1 MPATMRVVRPIAAG
15 MEKPGERAHDTRM
28 SKTHPLPQHGEDPAI
43 EPIRERMAT
52 AIVRH
57 LGGRNEATTAVA
69 GLNIYSCGH
78 TTAPGSYLYA
88 PSYAFIVRGTKRVV
102 LGDETY
108 VYDERQFLLTAI
120 NLPTIAQVIGA
131 TEGAPYLSLKL
142 DVDLELARELIAD
155 VDAVGAGKGMGG
167 RGMAV
172 GVVTPELASATM
184 RLIDLLDAPHDIP
197 ILARGIE
204 REILYRV
211 LSSPAGVRLRQ
222 AVQVGTQTHRVAN
235 AIRWIHDHYRSP
247 LRIDELA
254 RAAGM
259 GESTLHRHFR
269 VLIGMS
275 PLQYQKQLRLNEAR
289 RLMLSD
295 RLHAGVAARHV
306 GYESEAQFNR
316 EYRRLFGSPP
326 KRDVQELRD
335 RPGRGE

>member
-1 MPATMRVVRPIAAG
+1 MCVVRSTAVG

-28 SKTHPLPQHGEDPAI
+28 STTHSLPQHDDDPAI
-43 EPIRERMAT
+43 ERIRERMAA

-57 LGGRNEATTAVA
+57 LDGRNEAATAVA
-69 GLNIYSCGH
+69 GLNIYRCGH

-88 PSYAFIVRGTKRVV
+88 PCFALIVRGTKRVV

-108 VYDERQFLLTAI
+108 VYDERQFLLTAV
-120 NLPTIAQVIGA
+120 NLPTIVQVIGA
-131 TEGAPYLSLKL
+131 TDDAPYLSLKL
-142 DVDLELARELIAD
+142 DVDLELARELIAE
-155 VDAVGAGKGMGG
+155 VDAVGAGKGEGG
-167 RGMAV
+167 RGMAL
-172 GVVTPELASATM
+172 GAVTPELASATM
-184 RLIDLLDAPHDIP
+184 RLIDLLDAPGDIP
-197 ILARGIE
+197 ILARGIQ

-222 AVQVGTQTHRVAN
+222 AVQVGTQTHRVAT
-235 AIRWIHDHYRSP
+235 AIQWIHDHYRRP

-259 GESTLHRHFR
+259 GQSTLHRHFR
-269 VLIGMS
+269 VLAGMS

-295 RLHAGVAARHV
+295 QLHAGVAARHV

-316 EYRRLFGSPP
+316 EYRRLFGAPP
-326 KRDVQELRD
+326 KRDVRELRD